1 LVLER
6 VEINSFGIGSQAVLF
21 VTVYPGLLQP
31 KMQIINECVHA
42 GFENAQPVAE
52 FLCRRTM
59 KWRGMFKTVVSAS
72 KRLPIV
78 DLKRTREGIPVT
90 GQLDEQTMAALIP
103 G

>member
-1 LVLER
+1 
-6 VEINSFGIGSQAVLF
+6 
-21 VTVYPGLLQP
+21 
-31 KMQIINECVHA
+31 
-42 GFENAQPVAE
+42 
-52 FLCRRTM
+52 
-59 KWRGMFKTVVSAS
+59 MFKTVVSAS